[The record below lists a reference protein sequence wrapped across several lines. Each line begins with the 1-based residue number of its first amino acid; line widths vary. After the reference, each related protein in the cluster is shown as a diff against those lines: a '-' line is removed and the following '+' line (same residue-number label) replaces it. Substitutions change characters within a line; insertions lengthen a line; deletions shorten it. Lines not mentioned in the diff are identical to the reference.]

1 TKRSRSELATTIGRA
16 DVRTRR
22 APVVASIGL
31 VCVAAAGQAEAGFVG
46 RVVDGDGRP
55 VAGAVVS
62 ARFRPLARTTS
73 VYADAEGRFAFPDL
87 AAGTYDLRARHF
99 GFRDANVM
107 GHELAGGEL
116 QLRMEAETDE
126 YDRLAALPSNRWLA
140 L

>member
-1 TKRSRSELATTIGRA
+1 MTRSASVL
-16 DVRTRR
+16 
-22 APVVASIGL
+22 ASIGL
-31 VCVAAAGQAEAGFVG
+31 VFVAAAAQAAAGFVG

-107 GHELAGGEL
+107 GHELGVGNV
-116 QLRMEAETDE
+116 QLRMDAETDE
-126 YDRLAALPSNRWLA
+126 
-140 L
+140 